1 MKVLFMAGGVD
12 VIDMIFRIPPESG
25 PANKRSFLTKVGAED
40 LPTPIV
46 AMGERILT
54 AAVGLA
60 KASDPVRAMTMRF
73 VAYLQGTC
81 HESHVLIQNETH
93 HTPWNKGKLIGHK
106 SPLKLKGFPVPERF
120 IMALVW
126 TPCFLAALFPFVIDG
141 LVRRKISQAQFR
153 LPDFHGAPFQS
164 VRDARRV
171 VSDFPVVD
179 AAFFNSASIHA
190 GGHLRDRLRHERV
203 SGQHAK
209 KNRSHRGP
217 EDRDQRNRLHTH
229 RR

>member
-1 MKVLFMAGGVD
+1 
-12 VIDMIFRIPPESG
+12 
-25 PANKRSFLTKVGAED
+25 
-40 LPTPIV
+40 
-46 AMGERILT
+46 MGERILT

-120 IMALVW
+120 IMALAW

-141 LVRRKISQAQFR
+141 LVIRKISQAHFDYPIPMAHR
-153 LPDFHGAPFQS
+153 FSLYAML
-164 VRDARRV
+164 
-171 VSDFPVVD
+171 
-179 AAFFNSASIHA
+179 
-190 GGHLRDRLRHERV
+190 GGW
-203 SGQHAK
+203 
-209 KNRSHRGP
+209 
-217 EDRDQRNRLHTH
+217 
-229 RR
+229 